1 MNVKKLNRNDF
12 DAKLVARR
20 FGIQFFVNRF
30 FSDLKA
36 TYAEEL
42 GREIPA
48 EAKIIVLEERGDTFY
63 VVLPCLP
70 EALKTEKGVIDA
82 VAGRQ

>member
-1 MNVKKLNRNDF
+1 MNVKTLNRNDF

-30 FSDLKA
+30 LSDPKA

-42 GREIPA
+42 GREIPGDG
-48 EAKIIVLEERGDTFY
+48 ENHRPGGRGDAFY

-70 EALKTEKGVIDA
+70 EASRPRRASSTLSLGA
-82 VAGRQ
+82 S